1 MRAGPAGQ
9 AAALAWRVAPLPMSG
24 YLLVTLAGA
33 LAPVAA
39 AWLAK
44 LIIDGLADL
53 LAGAGTAAGLVGLA
67 AGLAGV
73 GLAVAV
79 LPHASGYLGSEIG
92 RRFEVETTDRLFAA
106 TTALP
111 GLRPFENPH
120 FLDRLR
126 LAHEGSSIGGGTVT
140 GAFAVGRSVAMLVG
154 FVGSLLVISPV
165 MTAIVLGSTLPAL
178 AAHVHLSRRRAN
190 VLWQISPTER
200 WQLFYSQLL
209 GQVDAAKEIR
219 LFGSGAFLRGRMMG
233 HLRVA
238 TAARRRMDRREL
250 ATDGALALL
259 AAVVAGGGLVWAV
272 NAATTGALSPGDIT
286 MFIAALASVQ
296 AALAALVGSVLS
308 VHHGLVLFGH
318 FLAVVRAAPDLPVAA
333 LPAPVPRL
341 RHGIELRDVWFRYRD
356 EHPWVLKGVN
366 LSIPAGATVALVGLN
381 GAGKSTLVKLL
392 CRFYD
397 PDRGAILWDG
407 IDLRQVRPEALRA
420 RISGV
425 FQDHMSYDLSAEDNI
440 AIGDVAARGNPA
452 DRIRAAAGRAGLAGT
467 IDALP
472 HGYQTLLTRMFFSQ
486 DGRQDPSSG
495 VVLSGGQW
503 QRMALARAYF
513 RDGRDLM
520 ILDEPSAGL
529 DPRAEAELHA
539 ETRRC
544 RTGQTSLLISH
555 RLNTVRDADRLIVLD
570 GGVVTE
576 QGTHQELID
585 AGGGYA
591 ELFQLQAAGYQ
602 PAIHHL
608 L

>member
-1 MRAGPAGQ
+1 MTARPGRE
-9 AAALAWRVAPLPMSG
+9 AAAIAWRVAPAPLSG
-24 YLLVTLAGA
+24 YLLVTLAEA

-39 AWLAK
+39 AWLTK
-44 LIIDGLADL
+44 LIIDGLA
-53 LAGAGTAAGLVGLA
+53 GTGTAARLLALA

-79 LPHASGYLGSEIG
+79 LPHAGGYLGSEIG
-92 RRFEVETTDRLFAA
+92 RRFELETTDRLFAA

-140 GAFAVGRSVAMLVG
+140 GAFAVGRSVVMLAG

-165 MTAIVLGSTLPAL
+165 LAAVVLGSALPAL
-178 AAHVHLSRRRAN
+178 AAHVHLSRRRAGE
-190 VLWQISPTER
+190 LWQLGPTER
-200 WQLFYSQLL
+200 RQLFYRQLL

-219 LFGSGAFLRGRMMG
+219 LFGSGAFLRGRLMG

-250 ATDGALALL
+250 AVAGALALL
-259 AAVVAGGGLVWAV
+259 AALMAGGGLVWAV
-272 NAATTGALSPGDIT
+272 DAATTGALSPGDIT
-286 MFIAALASVQ
+286 MFVVALACVQ
-296 AALAALVGSVLS
+296 AALAPLVGSAAS
-308 VHHGLVLFGH
+308 IHYGLLWFGH
-318 FLAVVRAAPDLPVAA
+318 FLGVVRAAPDLPVAA

-341 RHGIELRDVWFRYRD
+341 RHGIELRDVWFRYSD
-356 EHPWVLKGVN
+356 GHPWVLKGVN

-425 FQDHMSYDLSAEDNI
+425 FQDHLSYELSAEDNI
-440 AIGDVAARGNPA
+440 AIGDVAARGDLA
-452 DRIRAAAGRAGLAGT
+452 GRIRAAAGRAGLAGT

-472 HGYQTLLTRMFFSQ
+472 YGYHTQLSRMAL
-486 DGRQDPSSG
+486 SS
-495 VVLSGGQW
+495 GQW

-520 ILDEPSAGL
+520 ILDEPGAGL
-529 DPRAEAELHA
+529 DPRAEAELH
-539 ETRRC
+539 ERTRRC

-555 RLNTVRDADRLIVLD
+555 RLHTVRDADLLFVLD

-585 AGGGYA
+585 AGGSYA
-591 ELFQLQAAGYQ
+591 DLFQRQAAGYQ

-608 L
+608 R